1 METFEKSW
9 SGGFHDTITK
19 KVITMAVNRK
29 PVKVG
34 EIKVVDTDTIYAR
47 AMGLQS
53 GQRSLDAD
61 SIMAHE
67 PSPYPTSM
75 FDADGQMREAKT
87 KANLTNV
94 IKVEVSSRDA
104 VNAVDASFLDGCAV
118 LWVVP
123 WPTSGTVQY
132 YMDRFRSYIHGR
144 LKKTDV
150 YIVFD
155 R

>member
-1 METFEKSW
+1 
-9 SGGFHDTITK
+9 
-19 KVITMAVNRK
+19 
-29 PVKVG
+29 
-34 EIKVVDTDTIYAR
+34 
-47 AMGLQS
+47 MGLQS

-67 PSPYPTSM
+67 LSPYQTSK

-87 KANLTNV
+87 KANLTNA

-104 VNAVDASFLDGCAV
+104 ENDVDASFLDGCAV

-123 WPTSGTVQY
+123 WSTSGTVQDY
-132 YMDRFRSYIHGR
+132 LDRFRCYMHGR
-144 LKKTDV
+144 LKKTD
-150 YIVFD
+150 YLVFD

>member
-1 METFEKSW
+1 
-9 SGGFHDTITK
+9 
-19 KVITMAVNRK
+19 MAVYRK
-29 PVKVG
+29 HVKVG
-34 EIKVVDTDTIYAR
+34 EVNVFDTETIYAR

-67 PSPYPTSM
+67 LSPYPTSM

-87 KANLTNV
+87 KANLKNA

-104 VNAVDASFLDGCAV
+104 ENDVDALFLDGCAV

-123 WPTSGTVQY
+123 WPTSGTVQEY
-132 YMDRFRSYIHGR
+132 LDRFRSYIQGR

-150 YIVFD
+150 YLVFD